1 MAYDGYGRWPKYV
14 SVAQRR
20 AKAEKEMQ
28 KLVKKGVK
36 VEPIKTEGRK
46 IARTFWGKA
55 WCDHLE
61 KFSDYENRLPRGRTY
76 VRNGSV
82 CHLEISKGNI
92 EAIVSG
98 SELYSITIEI
108 TPLSAKKWQKVREQC
123 AGQIGSMLEL
133 LQGHFSDN
141 VMKIVTE
148 PEDGLFPQPREIKL
162 DCDCPDW
169 ADMCK
174 HIAAVLYGVGAR
186 LDQQPELLFLL
197 RNVDQE
203 ALISTELDITS
214 ATTGKGK
221 RRLATADLSNLFD
234 IDIEMDEPAKPR
246 RKKQVAK
253 KKTVVKTKT
262 VKNKKGNKTVKKKA
276 IKKSVKKAIKK
287 KSAIKKKRVFTP
299 TAAAVRRLRK
309 QFEMNSSQF
318 AVLVGVSPP
327 TVSNWENGSGK
338 LTLRQRTLEALA
350 QVAGLTSQQAWRKL
364 NRN

>member
-14 SVAQRR
+14 SVAERR
-20 AKAEKEMQ
+20 AKADKSMQ
-28 KLVKKGVK
+28 KLGKKGLK

-82 CHLEISKGNI
+82 CHLAISKSSI

-98 SELYSITIEI
+98 SELYNINIDI
-108 TPLSAKKWQKVREQC
+108 TPLSAKKWKKVREQC

-133 LQGHFSDN
+133 LQGRFSDN
-141 VMKIVTE
+141 VMKIITD
-148 PEDGLFPQPREIKL
+148 PKDGLFPQPSEIKL

-186 LDQQPELLFLL
+186 LDHQPELLFLL

-203 ALISTELDITS
+203 TLITAELDITS
-214 ATTGKGK
+214 ATAGKGK
-221 RRLATADLSNLFD
+221 RRLATTDLSNLFD
-234 IDIEMDEPAKPR
+234 IEMDEPVKPH

-253 KKTVVKTKT
+253 KKTVMKPKTA
-262 VKNKKGNKTVKKKA
+262 KNKKVKKKA
-276 IKKSVKKAIKK
+276 IKKSVKKSVKK
-287 KSAIKKKRVFTP
+287 KNTVKKKRAFTP

-309 QFEMNSSQF
+309 QFAMNSAQF
-318 AVLVGVSPP
+318 AALVGVSPP

-338 LTLRQRTLEALA
+338 LKLRQRTLEALT
-350 QVAGLTSQQAWRKL
+350 QVAGLTLRQAWRKL

>member
-1 MAYDGYGRWPKYV
+1 MAYDHYGRWPQYV
-14 SVAQRR
+14 PVAQQR
-20 AKAEKEMQ
+20 AKANKALQ
-28 KLVKKGVK
+28 KLSKKGLK

-46 IARTFWGKA
+46 IARTFWGEA
-55 WCDHLE
+55 WCSHLE

-82 CHLEISKGNI
+82 CHLAISKGSI

-98 SELYSITIEI
+98 SELYNINIDI
-108 TPLSAKKWQKVREQC
+108 TPLSAKKWKKVREQC

-133 LQGHFSDN
+133 LQGRFSDN
-141 VMKIVTE
+141 VMKIITA
-148 PEDGLFPQPREIKL
+148 PEDGLFPQPSEIKL
-162 DCDCPDW
+162 NCDCPDW

-203 ALISTELDITS
+203 ALITTELDITS
-214 ATTGKGK
+214 ATTGKEK

-234 IDIEMDEPAKPR
+234 IEMDEPAKPR
-246 RKKQVAK
+246 RKKKVVK

-262 VKNKKGNKTVKKKA
+262 VKNKKENKTMKKKA
-276 IKKSVKKAIKK
+276 IKKSAKKAIKK
-287 KSAIKKKRVFTP
+287 KSAIKKKRAFTP

-318 AVLVGVSPP
+318 ATLVGVSPP

-338 LTLRQRTLEALA
+338 LKLRQRTLEALA
-350 QVAGLTSQQAWRKL
+350 QVAGLTPQQAWRKL